1 MSGECQTKNVNN
13 YDKED
18 EEKPIIAL
26 DEGLSSFFA
35 IFRNYLQKYKTPAT
49 KILKFITTTYQVIS
63 PC

>member
-26 DEGLSSFFA
+26 DEGSSSFLLSSRT
-35 IFRNYLQKYKTPAT
+35 ICHHNNYRSKL
-49 KILKFITTTYQVIS
+49 IS
-63 PC
+63 IPLIR